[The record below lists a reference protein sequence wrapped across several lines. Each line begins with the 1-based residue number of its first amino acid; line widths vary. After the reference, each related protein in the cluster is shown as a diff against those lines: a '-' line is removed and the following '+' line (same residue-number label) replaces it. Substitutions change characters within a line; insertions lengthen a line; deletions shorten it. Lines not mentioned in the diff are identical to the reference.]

1 MKIKRNYDPLDI
13 ALYVSS
19 VAALA
24 ILGYAAYVI
33 LIIIYD

>member
-13 ALYVSS
+13 ALYVST

-24 ILGYAAYVI
+24 ILGYVAYMF
-33 LIIIYD
+33 LIIGQD